1 MHDCYDEQMKKKSP
15 FTHTSVSGRT
25 LDQIET
31 SIRKKA
37 FSDAGIT
44 EEQKQKSL
52 LKSAANP
59 GSSSISNAAA
69 ASTSESADVD
79 VEGLAESK
87 IEEKV

>member
-1 MHDCYDEQMKKKSP
+1 M
-15 FTHTSVSGRT
+15 
-25 LDQIET
+25 DQIET

-44 EEQKQKSL
+44 EQQKQQSL

-59 GSSSISNAAA
+59 SVPSSSTGSNTAAAA
-69 ASTSESADVD
+69 ASSSESADVD
-79 VEGLAESK
+79 VEGLADTK

>member
-1 MHDCYDEQMKKKSP
+1 M
-15 FTHTSVSGRT
+15 
-25 LDQIET
+25 
-31 SIRKKA
+31 RKKA

-52 LKSAANP
+52 LKSAALP
-59 GSSSISNAAA
+59 GSSSSNAAA

-79 VEGLAESK
+79 VEGLAETK

>member
-1 MHDCYDEQMKKKSP
+1 MNRKRSLPSCK
-15 FTHTSVSGRT
+15 TSVSGRT
-25 LDQIET
+25 LEQIET
-31 SIRKKA
+31 SMRKKA

-59 GSSSISNAAA
+59 GSSSNAAT

-79 VEGLAESK
+79 VEGLAETK

>member
-1 MHDCYDEQMKKKSP
+1 M
-15 FTHTSVSGRT
+15 
-25 LDQIET
+25 DQIET

-59 GSSSISNAAA
+59 GSSSSNAAA

-79 VEGLAESK
+79 VEGLAETK

>member
-1 MHDCYDEQMKKKSP
+1 MVHEQKKKKKSP
-15 FTHTSVSGRT
+15 FTQTSVSGRT
-25 LDQIET
+25 LEQIET
-31 SIRKKA
+31 SMRKKA

-59 GSSSISNAAA
+59 GSSSNAAA

-79 VEGLAESK
+79 VEGLAETK